1 MAVFVLCVQDYRE
14 RYVYG
19 DDELIRQSN
28 VRVRSMP
35 ATVKV
40 KSQRARGYGDP
51 GASAFQLLPFQEI
64 KYKIHNSRGL
74 CT

>member
-19 DDELIRQSN
+19 DIELIRQSN

-40 KSQRARGYGDP
+40 DHSVLVDMVIRELLLSTFTVP
-51 GASAFQLLPFQEI
+51 GN
-64 KYKIHNSRGL
+64 KI
-74 CT
+74 